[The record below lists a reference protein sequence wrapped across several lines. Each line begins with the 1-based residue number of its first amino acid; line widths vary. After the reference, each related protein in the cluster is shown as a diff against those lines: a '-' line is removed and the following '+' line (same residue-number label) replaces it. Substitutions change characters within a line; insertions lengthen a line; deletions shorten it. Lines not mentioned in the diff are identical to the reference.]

1 MYLEIIYQNV
11 YVENALM
18 ELQQKSRFSAIWPT
32 GSGVFYIHLAFNTIM
47 YLSTNPIDPIL
58 YENKQIKINR
68 SR

>member
-18 ELQQKSRFSAIWPT
+18 ELQQKSRFSAIWP
-32 GSGVFYIHLAFNTIM
+32 VFYIHLAFNTIIF
-47 YLSTNPIDPIL
+47 IDQPNRSDPVRK
-58 YENKQIKINR
+58 NKQIKINR